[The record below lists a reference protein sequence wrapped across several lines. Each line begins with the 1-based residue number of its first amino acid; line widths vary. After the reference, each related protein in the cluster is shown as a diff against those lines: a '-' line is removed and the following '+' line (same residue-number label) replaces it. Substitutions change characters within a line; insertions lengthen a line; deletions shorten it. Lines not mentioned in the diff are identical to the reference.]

1 MLKKW
6 VTEFREFA
14 MKGNV
19 VDMAIGIILGAA
31 FGKIVTSLVNDV
43 VMPPIGLLT
52 GNMDFSQLFINLGD
66 TSYESLE
73 AATAAGAP
81 VIKYGAFINSVLDF
95 VIVAASIF
103 VAVRAMNRLRKKE
116 EAKPPE
122 PSAQEKLLTEIR
134 DLLRAGR

>member
-1 MLKKW
+1 
-6 VTEFREFA
+6 
-14 MKGNV
+14 
-19 VDMAIGIILGAA
+19 
-31 FGKIVTSLVNDV
+31 
-43 VMPPIGLLT
+43 
-52 GNMDFSQLFINLGD
+52 MDFSQLFINLGD

-81 VIKYGAFINSVLDF
+81 VIKYGAFVNSVLDF

>member
-1 MLKKW
+1 MLRKW
-6 VTEFREFA
+6 LTEFREFA
-14 MKGNV
+14 MRGNV

-31 FGKIVTSLVNDV
+31 FGKIVTSLVNDI
-43 VMPPIGLLT
+43 VMPPIGLVT

-103 VAVRAMNRLRKKE
+103 LAIRAMNRLRKKE

-122 PSAQEKLLTEIR
+122 PSTQEKLLAEIR